1 MNNNRNLF
9 NQIIKF
15 LIVGGIS
22 TVIDWTVYYIL
33 YNFFGISPLV
43 ANILSFSISLIYNY
57 MASVKWVF
65 NVSKNKSKKRV
76 FIEFVSLSL
85 IGLLLSELILYLFI
99 NILSFGKMVSKI
111 IANSLVMVFNFI
123 TRKLYIE
130 K

>member
-1 MNNNRNLF
+1 MKFRYGLMN
-9 NQIIKF
+9 QVIKF
-15 LIVGGIS
+15 LVVAGI
-22 TVIDWTVYYIL
+22 TAIIDWGIYIGL
-33 YNFFGISPLV
+33 LFIFDFDPLIDNV
-43 ANILSFSISLIYNY
+43 LSFSISLIYNY

-111 IANSLVMVFNFI
+111 IANSLVMIFNFI
-123 TRKLYIE
+123 TRKLYIV